1 MPKFN
6 LDAIIQKQD
15 EGEKQKAQG
24 GQPSKKRIKIEDNN
38 NGIPVFRALCEGLE
52 DVWKA
57 SKDIDNI
64 NIDTIELEIRLGMI
78 IMDHDRRWRAQRPC
92 DIYKEGAC
100 STKQVP
106 HIISSLE
113 FKAGV
118 DEIAIERIRRIL
130 NDKKRFNK
138 VNKPIEKVRYD
149 RDKDKNRWIVN
160 EDGSMKKGENK
171 TRFEKNDCALLAYE
185 YDVRIDANFEIAL
198 TSDDDINN
206 MKDFKVKC
214 ERIKRRTTY
223 TSISNEFKSWK
234 IDVTEVD
241 SINFN
246 DGGFPYGQSHEF
258 ELEFELIDRDVFKQS
273 EIDNA
278 RAIIKDIGTQLFR
291 LVNLFIPNDVA
302 TNPGKLIISS
312 YYNHLLVSLTFII

>member
-1 MPKFN
+1 MSIL
-6 LDAIIQKQD
+6 LDIMKKQE
-15 EGEKQKAQG
+15 EGDKQK
-24 GQPSKKRIKIEDNN
+24 GQPPKKRSKVDDDN
-38 NGIPVFRALCEGLE
+38 GTPVFRSICEGLE
-52 DVWKA
+52 DVWRA
-57 SKDIDNI
+57 SKVIDNVNI
-64 NIDTIELEIRLGMI
+64 NTIELEIRLGMI

-100 STKQVP
+100 STKQVHP
-106 HIISSLE
+106 NIISSLE

-185 YDVRIDANFEIAL
+185 YDIRIDANFEIAL
-198 TSDDDINN
+198 SSDDDINN
-206 MKDFKVKC
+206 TKDFNVKC

-246 DGGFPYGQSHEF
+246 DVGVPSDQSHEF

-278 RAIIKDIGTQLFR
+278 QAIIKDIGTQLFR

-302 TNPGKLIISS
+302 TNPGMLIISS
-312 YYNHLLVSLTFII
+312 YYNHFLV